1 LSLNPYVILRKIDP
15 PEKCYLSE
23 VLLWRAFGRF
33 PEILFDLDAKD
44 WRFSSEALE
53 NYGAPIPD
61 GPELTAEE
69 CRFAD
74 LPNDPRMIALTEE
87 GGYSDLDFYD
97 KMLSLPVNDEGI
109 SKANVK
115 ELKSK
120 RASAVKYYSELEKW
134 IEKYRDYVDQF
145 QAEICLKLRRGE
157 LHANGNKLPNP
168 DPALTDKILEKSNK
182 WLTELDIVEIS
193 KEHWITETINWED
206 SAIYG
211 RSESFVWIHVRT
223 EDMLKAFPPTD
234 LLKADDILP
243 IGSHYAVTSSAFPNV
258 QKKYGQRGRPAL
270 PWQDFHIEVARMFR
284 DGQMPIKK
292 EAAIAHI
299 QNWFIQTFGKDV
311 SRAAV
316 GERLKPYFDKLIKKG
331 Q

>member
-1 LSLNPYVILRKIDP
+1 
-15 PEKCYLSE
+15 
-23 VLLWRAFGRF
+23 
-33 PEILFDLDAKD
+33 
-44 WRFSSEALE
+44 
-53 NYGAPIPD
+53 
-61 GPELTAEE
+61 
-69 CRFAD
+69 
-74 LPNDPRMIALTEE
+74 
-87 GGYSDLDFYD
+87 
-97 KMLSLPVNDEGI
+97 MLSLPVNDEGI

-182 WLTELDIVEIS
+182 WLTELDTIEIS
-193 KEHWITETINWED
+193 KEHWLTETINWED

-211 RSESFVWIHVRT
+211 RLESFVWIHVKT
-223 EDMLKAFPPTD
+223 EEMLKVFPPQD
-234 LLKADDILP
+234 LVRAEHILD
-243 IGSHYAVTSSAFPNV
+243 IGSSFAVSSSAIRGV
-258 QKKYGQRGRPAL
+258 QNKLNQRGRPSL

-284 DGQMPIKK
+284 DGKMPTKK

-299 QNWFIQTFGKDV
+299 QNWFLQTLGKDV